1 MLPIIYYETTVL
13 YLDDNK
19 KFLNL
24 IESSNISN
32 RNVFSTNAG
41 IIKEHINKEKNNIAI
56 TAVSGFLSRSNV
68 YAGEAVG
75 FGMIGMFLSLSCP
88 IFLLA
93 GIGVLWLKPWGRKAS
108 LIATIVTILMILVP
122 SYLYALWCVLHHES
136 STYMIIIFAAVGS
149 ILLFPILWFFSLPH
163 VKERFNNLA

>member
-41 IIKEHINKEKNNIAI
+41 IIKEHINKEINNIAI
-56 TAVSGFLSRSNV
+56 TAEVD
-68 YAGEAVG
+68 
-75 FGMIGMFLSLSCP
+75 IG
-88 IFLLA
+88 
-93 GIGVLWLKPWGRKAS
+93 K
-108 LIATIVTILMILVP
+108 TIRTI
-122 SYLYALWCVLHHES
+122 
-136 STYMIIIFAAVGS
+136 
-149 ILLFPILWFFSLPH
+149 
-163 VKERFNNLA
+163 